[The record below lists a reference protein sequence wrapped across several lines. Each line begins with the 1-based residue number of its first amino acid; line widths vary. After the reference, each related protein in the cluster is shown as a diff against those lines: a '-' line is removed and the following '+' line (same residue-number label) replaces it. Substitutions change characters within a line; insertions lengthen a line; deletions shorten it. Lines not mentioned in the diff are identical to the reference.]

1 MNMEVPLLK
10 VFTLKER
17 TQGVPTKLFY
27 INIGV
32 TILSIVELGMY
43 SFLIVGVLFHFLLKF
58 MTKDDE
64 FLLEA
69 VGKIPIKKFYL

>member
-1 MNMEVPLLK
+1 MEVPLLK

-27 INIGV
+27 INLGV
-32 TILSIVELGMY
+32 TILSIVQFGIY
-43 SFLIVGVLFHFLLKF
+43 SFLIIGILFHFILKY

-64 FLLEA
+64 YLLEA
-69 VGKIPIKKFYL
+69 VAKIPIKKFYL